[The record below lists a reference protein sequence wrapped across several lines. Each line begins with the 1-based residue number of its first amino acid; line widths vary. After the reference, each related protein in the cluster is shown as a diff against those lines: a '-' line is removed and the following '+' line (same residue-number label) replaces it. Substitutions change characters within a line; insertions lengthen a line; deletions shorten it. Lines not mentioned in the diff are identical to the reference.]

1 VTIAA
6 PMLPVA
12 PPVVTP
18 TGLARVRFRAMG
30 TTVEVLLPEGRDAA
44 ASIVVAVFDAWERRC
59 SRFVATS
66 ELSRLNASA
75 GAPVVVSRGLH
86 DAIAVAMDAAR
97 ATDGVFDPTVLRR
110 LEALGYD
117 RTFDEIAAEP
127 AGTDAEAVPA
137 AVDRAATDPAAA
149 DLVWSGA
156 WWRVLLD
163 RSTRTVELPVGV
175 GLDLGGI
182 AKGMAVDA
190 AVAALSLAGIDHA
203 AVNAGGDLA
212 VLGTPPGA
220 DAWWIGVETY
230 DGGAVVALERGALA
244 TSSTA
249 NRRWTRG
256 GRTLNHLVDP
266 RTGSPAAS
274 GLTSVSVS
282 AHTCAQAEVAAK
294 TTLMLG
300 IREGSAFL
308 DRAGLSAL
316 VVDDAG
322 VRTRIGRWVEAGDA
336 RPRAGVSLPHPG
348 ALTGALTG
356 GDPLS

>member
-1 VTIAA
+1 VIDATLA
-6 PMLPVA
+6 LPVA

-30 TTVEVLLPEGRDAA
+30 TTVEVLLPEGRDGS

-59 SRFVATS
+59 SRFDAMS
-66 ELSRLNASA
+66 ELSRLNAAA
-75 GAPVVVSRGLH
+75 GVPVVVSQGLY
-86 DAIAVAMDAAR
+86 DTIAVALGAAR

-110 LEALGYD
+110 LESLGYD
-117 RTFDEIAAEP
+117 RTFDEIGHDPVRPDAAGE
-127 AGTDAEAVPA
+127 TA
-137 AVDRAATDPAAA
+137 AS
-149 DLVWSGA
+149 DLPWSGA
-156 WWRVLLD
+156 WRRVLLD
-163 RSTRTVELPVGV
+163 RATRTVELPAGV

-182 AKGMAVDA
+182 AKGMTVDA
-190 AVAALSLAGIDHA
+190 AVKALSLAGIDHA

-230 DGGAVVALERGALA
+230 DGGAVVALQQGALA

-256 GRTLNHLVDP
+256 GRTLNHLIDP
-266 RTGSPAAS
+266 RTGAPAAS
-274 GLTSVSVS
+274 GVTSVSVS

-300 IREGSAFL
+300 IVEGAAFL

-322 VRTRIGRWVEAGDA
+322 VRTRIGRWVEPGDA
-336 RPRAGVSLPHPG
+336 RPRAGASLPRPG
-348 ALTGALTG
+348 ALTGR
-356 GDPLS
+356 DPLS